1 MIETPPALAATA
13 GGSLLVLAIL
23 LPSAGILLSFAL
35 GGRFAERVAL
45 GIMPVGL
52 AIAIAVAILVWRS
65 GAPVVYNLAGLPP
78 PLGIALRA
86 DGISCVM
93 LVTAAL
99 VIAAAALYARANFA
113 TPADGT
119 EARAPLVFWIML
131 QAIWAALT
139 ILFVGGDL
147 FNLYVALELL
157 TFAAVP
163 LVCLGGKPET
173 LVAALRYLLF
183 ALFGSVFYL
192 LGAALLYGTYGTL
205 DIVLLAERV
214 RPMPAVWLAAGVM
227 TAGLLAK
234 TALFPLHLWL
244 PPAHAGAPPAAS
256 AVLSGLVVKGS
267 FFLTVRLWFYVLPAL
282 PGGAAEAALGTLGS
296 AAILFGSVLALS
308 QPRLKLLIAY
318 STLAQIGYLFL
329 IFPLA
334 SGAHPWIADG
344 WGGGMMQTLSHAFAK
359 AAMFMAAGLLAES
372 LGHDRIAE
380 FAGAGRAMP
389 ATCLRP
395 RPRRTVADG
404 PAAERRLRR
413 EMDASPCLGGGRP
426 LGVGGRDAGG
436 RTAGRRICLSDSRP
450 GALGRR
456 GRAEVAA
463 AAEPG
468 GRRPG
473 SGARRGRAGFCA
485 AIVLRLSSDW
495 PRGRDGGASMTGALG
510 PWLLAAALAV
520 PLLFLAACL
529 IGRLRDE
536 ALALQWLAPVPA
548 LAAAILAVVGG
559 PFGFEAP
566 ALRLSLRLDLPG
578 ALLLAVA
585 SLLWIVVGAAVF
597 ASPGGRPNA
606 RFAVSWLLTMAG
618 SLGVFIAAD
627 LLTFYLV
634 YALVSIPAYEL
645 IVGDGAPS
653 SKRAG
658 GVYMAFAIL
667 GEALLLMAFAL
678 LAAGEP
684 GGSLR
689 IEDVVAALPTSPW
702 RDGALAL
709 LIAGFGMKMALAPLN
724 GWMPSDLYGRAHSCC
739 GRFERGGGEGRRHRA
754 HPLSALRRAAARLGR
769 GASRHRLR
777 LRLLWRRHRD
787 HPAESEDRARLFEHQ
802 PDGRDRRGHWHGA
815 RVRRRGRNAP
825 DRLRLRP
832 IMCW

>member
-45 GIMPVGL
+45 GITPVGL
-52 AIAIAVAILVWRS
+52 AIALAVSMLVWRS

-119 EARAPLVFWIML
+119 EARAPLAFWIML

-192 LGAALLYGTYGTL
+192 LGAALLYGAYGTL

-296 AAILFGSVLALS
+296 AAILFGSVLALR

-389 ATCLRP
+389 ATFFAL
-395 RPRRTVADG
+395 G
-404 PAAERRLRR
+404 
-413 EMDASPCLGGGRP
+413 LGGLSLMGLP
-426 LGVGGRDAGG
+426 PSGGFAAKWMLLRASVAAGHWVWAAVMLAGG
-436 RTAGRRICLSDSRP
+436 
-450 GALGRR
+450 
-456 GRAEVAA
+456 
-463 AAEPG
+463 
-468 GRRPG
+468 
-473 SGARRGRAGFCA
+473 
-485 AIVLRLSSDW
+485 
-495 PRGRDGGASMTGALG
+495 
-510 PWLLAAALAV
+510 
-520 PLLFLAACL
+520 
-529 IGRLRDE
+529 
-536 ALALQWLAPVPA
+536 
-548 LAAAILAVVGG
+548 
-559 PFGFEAP
+559 
-566 ALRLSLRLDLPG
+566 
-578 ALLLAVA
+578 
-585 SLLWIVVGAAVF
+585 
-597 ASPGGRPNA
+597 
-606 RFAVSWLLTMAG
+606 
-618 SLGVFIAAD
+618 
-627 LLTFYLV
+627 
-634 YALVSIPAYEL
+634 
-645 IVGDGAPS
+645 
-653 SKRAG
+653 
-658 GVYMAFAIL
+658 
-667 GEALLLMAFAL
+667 L
-678 LAAGEP
+678 LAAGYVY
-684 GGSLR
+684 R
-689 IEDVVAALPTSPW
+689 ILAPALSEGAVVLKSPPQRSREGVALALALVAVALGFAPPSFFDFLQIGRAAATAALP
-702 RDGALAL
+702 
-709 LIAGFGMKMALAPLN
+709 
-724 GWMPSDLYGRAHSCC
+724 
-739 GRFERGGGEGRRHRA
+739 
-754 HPLSALRRAAARLGR
+754 
-769 GASRHRLR
+769 
-777 LRLLWRRHRD
+777 
-787 HPAESEDRARLFEHQ
+787 
-802 PDGRDRRGHWHGA
+802 
-815 RVRRRGRNAP
+815 
-825 DRLRLRP
+825 
-832 IMCW
+832 